1 MLVVSAA
8 VVEREDRVM
17 LCQRLPDAHNPLK
30 WEFPGGKLEK
40 GETPEAAL
48 ERELREELGVT
59 AEIGR
64 ILDAIPVTGGSR
76 DDLLL
81 LFYEAR
87 IASGEPRPIEEAQVR
102 YFAPEELSSLDLAE
116 TDRRFIRR
124 FIVRAGDGSSFIAA
138 RCADT

>member
-1 MLVVSAA
+1 MIAVVAA
-8 VVEREDRVM
+8 VITDRGRV
-17 LCQRLPDAHNPLK
+17 LLGQRPEGHHLAGK

-124 FIVRAGDGSSFIAA
+124 FIERAGDGSSFIAA